1 MKTIYKICLIN
12 VALALFFAALFSATM
27 RGNALNGFIP
37 VLGLISVFGGAIDV
51 IIGLILLAFKRRVWG
66 QGYLL
71 SAGILLLSGFVV
83 CSFSGMM

>member
-12 VALALFFAALFSATM
+12 IGLAFFFALLFSLS
-27 RGNALNGFIP
+27 ALGDGLNSFIP
-37 VLGLISVFGGAIDV
+37 VLGLVSVFGGAIDV
-51 IIGLILLAFKRRVWG
+51 IIGLLLLAFKRREWG

-83 CSFSGMM
+83 CSVSGVM